1 MLAMP
6 LVLRLIGA
14 QEIGYLPDGS
24 GRPPAYKCL
33 VTTTQSAPNP
43 RFAVAGELV
52 EALAGRNFPG
62 LAVALDPEATMATL
76 LPRGFVEWEGVDA
89 IVGAFTKWFGDVDRF
104 EVADAEVGHVG
115 DLLQIRWRVR
125 VEGGPRFSEPMLVEQ
140 CAYASTN
147 ADGRIDRIRLLCSG
161 FRPEHRVEE
170 MA

>member
-1 MLAMP
+1 M
-6 LVLRLIGA
+6 VLRPFGA
-14 QEIGYLPDGS
+14 QEIGYLPDGNRRAPS
-24 GRPPAYKCL
+24 YKCL

-43 RFAVAGELV
+43 RFAVAGEVV
-52 EALAGRNFPG
+52 EAIAARNFPG
-62 LAVALDPEATMATL
+62 LAAALDAEATMAAL
-76 LPRGFVEWEGVDA
+76 LPRGFVEWNGVDE
-89 IVGAFTKWFGDVDRF
+89 IVGVFTTWFGDVDRF

-147 ADGRIDRIRLLCSG
+147 GDARIDRIRLLCSG

-170 MA
+170 MS